1 MPIAYQLPLKGTLPP
16 SPTPP
21 GFLDFWAV
29 GGLDDRVGMAVGY
42 DGPWVRLLFPDNT
55 IELFPPH
62 CLFPV
67 LEALEDQE
75 AYARRWWTSRDW
87 RRRVLRLR
95 HPRCR
100 LGRLLLA
107 AKAHVER

>member
-1 MPIAYQLPLKGTLPP
+1 MPVAYQLPLIGTLPP

-29 GGLDDRVGMAVGY
+29 GGLDDRVGMALGY
-42 DGPWVRLLFPDNT
+42 DGPWVRMLFPGNT

-87 RRRVLRLR
+87 RRRVLRLQ

-107 AKAHVER
+107 AKAHVGR